1 MAKKSVKRPTY
12 DGNTC
17 ILYDFMVARGL
28 DEEKIA
34 KIIGLHEEQVKLF
47 GEESANKAPWN
58 PVSLWLREPISIP
71 QHYLIRLCTVLHAP
85 IECLYMKSKI
95 LNGESFS
102 LPDFY
107 TGQRTQNLNEV
118 SSDLLVSELKRRGFK
133 VYKEV

>member
-1 MAKKSVKRPTY
+1 MEKKSVKRPTY

-85 IECLYMKSKI
+85 IECLYMKSRI

-102 LPDFY
+102 LQDFY
-107 TGQRTQNLNEV
+107 TRKKVQNLNEV

>member
-28 DEEKIA
+28 DEEKLAKMVGVYQDRVEKWSEEIA
-34 KIIGLHEEQVKLF
+34 NRALC
-47 GEESANKAPWN
+47 A
-58 PVSLWLREPISIP
+58 PVSLWFQEPTSIP

-85 IECLYMKSKI
+85 IECLYMKSRI

-102 LPDFY
+102 LQDFY